1 MGQGFIQKDYGNIV
15 MLEIPSFNKTGLV
28 RHGFSTRIGGAG
40 KKPYDTLNLACH
52 VGDYPET
59 VIHNRRAVCRA
70 LEAEI
75 EQMVTAQQVHG
86 SVIRVAG
93 QEHAGAGAFSYD
105 TALPDTDGL
114 VTNVPGV
121 LLATFYAD
129 CVPLFI
135 MDPVK
140 RVIASVHAG
149 WKGTLSGIGAEALK
163 KMSRVFGSSP
173 GDCLAGIGPAIGRCC
188 YEVDEMVSDRF
199 RHEYDWY
206 EQVLIPCAN
215 GKVRLDLPGANKIIL
230 VQAGIRPDNVEI
242 SQICTSCNQDMLFS
256 YRGSQ
261 GVTGRMGAFIML
273 RPQSATKKGE

>member
-1 MGQGFIQKDYGNIV
+1 MEQGFIQKAYGNIV
-15 MLEIPSFNKTGLV
+15 MLEIPSFNRSGLV
-28 RHGFSTRIGGAG
+28 KHGFSTRNGGAG
-40 KKPYDTLNLACH
+40 KNPYNTLNLACH

-59 VIHNRRAVCRA
+59 VIKNRQEVCRA

-75 EQMVTAQQVHG
+75 EQMVTAQQVHS
-86 SVIRVAG
+86 SVIRVVG

-163 KMSRVFGSSP
+163 KMAQVFGSNP
-173 GDCLAGIGPAIGRCC
+173 RDCLAGIGPAIGRCC
-188 YEVDEMVSDRF
+188 YEVDVMVSDRF
-199 RHEYDWY
+199 RHQYDWC
-206 EQVLIPCAN
+206 EQVLNPGAD
-215 GKVRLDLPGANKIIL
+215 GRVRLDLPAANRNIL
-230 VQAGIRPDNVEI
+230 VQAGIRSDNVEM
-242 SQICTSCNQDMLFS
+242 SHICTSCNQDMLFS

-273 RPQSATKKGE
+273 RK